1 TGRASRSGPSS
12 RRRRRRSSSRSRK
25 PSGAAVTARRS
36 SKRCCSASIASV
48 SSSIRANAAPPASWR
63 STTSSSTEPGA
74 RVSRLGKAPSRSS
87 EDQLALPRAFRAG
100 AVLRLEARRGEP
112 GSRCRIRGAGLVRRE
127 RASRIDLE
135 TLGGRLDRTQAVLGV
150 VGACEVRVALVAVFT
165 IRVVLGTLRERS
177 AARGLALFERLEVVL
192 VALTPAVRER
202 EATPRGL
209 AVGEARDRAVARADV
224 DGQRARGARSALSG
238 SARGASGA
246 RRGARAAGSW
256 GGARAAGSW
265 VGARTAGSWVGARAA
280 GSGLGARA
288 TRSWRGSRP
297 ASPRRSTGATAS
309 RGAATRGFAV
319 FERLEVVLVTLAP
332 AVRERHALAFA
343 GAEGEARKRRL
354 TRAHDDGQ
362 RANGIAAAR
371 RARAAVVRATAARRG
386 SSRSGVGA
394 AAAGSRLAGGARA
407 S

>member
-1 TGRASRSGPSS
+1 
-12 RRRRRRSSSRSRK
+12 
-25 PSGAAVTARRS
+25 
-36 SKRCCSASIASV
+36 
-48 SSSIRANAAPPASWR
+48 
-63 STTSSSTEPGA
+63 
-74 RVSRLGKAPSRSS
+74 
-87 EDQLALPRAFRAG
+87 
-100 AVLRLEARRGEP
+100 
-112 GSRCRIRGAGLVRRE
+112 
-127 RASRIDLE
+127 
-135 TLGGRLDRTQAVLGV
+135 
-150 VGACEVRVALVAVFT
+150 
-165 IRVVLGTLRERS
+165 
-177 AARGLALFERLEVVL
+177 
-192 VALTPAVRER
+192 
-202 EATPRGL
+202 
-209 AVGEARDRAVARADV
+209 
-224 DGQRARGARSALSG
+224 
-238 SARGASGA
+238 ARGASGA

-407 S
+407 SAGLSGASGRCRSRPVAARRREEVAVVPRSAAHGREDDRTHEDSIA